1 MDEVNNRG
9 PIGAGAGQHARDVL
23 LRRDQGIQIVR
34 GRFGGRPREAKQ

>member
-23 LRRDQGIQIVR
+23 LRRDRGIWIVR
-34 GRFGGRPREAKQ
+34 RRFGGCAREAKQ